1 MAFDGIACSLGS
13 AQDSTLIRT
22 NTPRKFIGLIIDHM
36 YSGLNIN
43 SCVIVLSNDTFS
55 DPVSCNDSSSQ
66 FRKFR
71 KRELPC
77 EGICQQGLIQA
88 WAAGNLE
95 VLFVPPQS
103 VHLEINQS

>member
-55 DPVSCNDSSSQ
+55 DPVSC
-66 FRKFR
+66 K
-71 KRELPC
+71 
-77 EGICQQGLIQA
+77 
-88 WAAGNLE
+88 
-95 VLFVPPQS
+95 
-103 VHLEINQS
+103 